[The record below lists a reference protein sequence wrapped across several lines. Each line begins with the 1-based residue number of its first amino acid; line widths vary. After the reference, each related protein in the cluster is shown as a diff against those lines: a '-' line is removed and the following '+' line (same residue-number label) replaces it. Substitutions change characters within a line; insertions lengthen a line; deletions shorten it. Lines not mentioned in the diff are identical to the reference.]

1 MSGNTWVAGAGPAHT
16 YIGKSLPRLNA
27 KVLVEGRGKYVDD
40 VTLPRML
47 HVAFVRS
54 PHAHAA
60 IASVDAAEALKV
72 GGVYRIFLGRD
83 LAPHCEPWVATLAHL
98 KGMKSAPQW
107 PLPLKRATWAGE
119 AIAAVVAESR
129 GIAEDAAARVRVDY
143 EPLPAVVDMEQ
154 RARSAHA
161 ADPS

>member
-1 MSGNTWVAGAGPAHT
+1 MSDDTRAAGAGPAHT

-40 VTLPRML
+40 VSLPRML

-60 IASVDAAEALKV
+60 ISSVDVAEALKV
-72 GGVYRIFLGRD
+72 AGVHRVFCGRD

-107 PLPLKRATWAGE
+107 PLPIERATWARQG
-119 AIAAVVAESR
+119 
-129 GIAEDAAARVRVDY
+129 
-143 EPLPAVVDMEQ
+143 
-154 RARSAHA
+154 
-161 ADPS
+161 